1 VEVLKRRRVVQGMT
15 QGVGTLLLNKNETGK
30 PRWPNSSLKT
40 PENNEV
46 GIPSIRTLELAVP

>member
-1 VEVLKRRRVVQGMT
+1 VEALKRRRVVRGMT

-30 PRWPNSSLKT
+30 PRWPKSSLKT

-46 GIPSIRTLELAVP
+46 GIPSIRTSELAVP